1 MKKIALITGIT
12 GQDGSY
18 LANFLLNKGYI
29 VYGAGRRNST
39 DNTWRLNYF
48 ALFDNEN
55 FKYIEFDLTD
65 LGSCLRAIKEVNP
78 DEIYNLAAQSFVS
91 TSFHQPALTTDVTGK
106 GLLNILEAV
115 RLCDSKAK
123 IYQASS
129 SEMFGKVCETPQNE
143 GTKFNPR
150 SPYGVSKVYA
160 HYMAVN
166 YRESYEMFI
175 CSGILF
181 NHESPIRGLE
191 FVTRK
196 ITNSVAKIK
205 NNKIQKFSL
214 GNLNA
219 KRDWGFAGDYV
230 QGMWMMLQQ
239 DTPDDYVLA
248 TNHTITIREFL
259 TKTFSAA
266 EIDILIEGE
275 GINEKVIKKS
285 NGQVLV
291 DIDKNFFRPAEV
303 DLLIGD
309 YSKADKQLGWQ
320 PKVSID
326 ELCLMMFQYDLL
338 NN

>member
-12 GQDGSY
+12 GQDGAY
-18 LANFLLNKGYI
+18 LADFLLNKGYV

-39 DNTWRLNYF
+39 DNKWRLYYF
-48 ALFDNEN
+48 ALLDNKN
-55 FKYIEFDLTD
+55 FNYIELDLTD
-65 LGSCLRAIKEVNP
+65 LGSCIRALKEIKP
-78 DEIYNLAAQSFVS
+78 DEVYNLAAQSFVS
-91 TSFHQPALTTDVTGK
+91 ASFYQPSLTADVTGK
-106 GLLNILEAV
+106 GILNVLEAMK
-115 RLCDSKAK
+115 LTGTSAK

-143 GTKFNPR
+143 DTKFNPR
-150 SPYGVSKVYA
+150 SPYGVAKVFA

-166 YRESYEMFI
+166 YRESYGMYV

-181 NHESPIRGLE
+181 NHESPLRGLE

-196 ITNSVAKIK
+196 ITNAVAKIK
-205 NNKIQKFSL
+205 SNKSQKFSL
-214 GNLNA
+214 GNLDA

-239 DTPDDYVLA
+239 DSPGDYVLA

-259 TKTFSAA
+259 IKAFSVAN
-266 EIDILIEGE
+266 IDILFDGKGLNEVV
-275 GINEKVIKKS
+275 INKKT
-285 NGQVLV
+285 GQVLV

-309 YSKADKQLGWQ
+309 YSKAKNILGWE

-326 ELCLMMFQYDLL
+326 ELCSMMYQYDLE
-338 NN
+338 NT